1 MFDITILTE
10 DRYLD
15 PLKKNWYTEQVL
27 LEDEILF
34 ESLRKR
40 GLVVT
45 RKSWSDKN
53 FDWSNTNFA
62 IIRSTWDYFDK
73 IDEFSQWLTNVKDKL
88 VLINSFNLIKWNL
101 NKSYLLDFSKKK
113 INIASSI
120 FINSKNFTTLK
131 KLFNQTNWDEAII
144 KPAISGAA
152 KNTIRVNKE
161 NCDDFESIFRKL
173 CDKVTMIFQ
182 IFLKSIISFGE
193 ISLMVFGGEYSHSVR
208 KIAKEGDF
216 RVQDDHGGRVE
227 KYIPSLNEIRFAEK
241 CVSECIELPLYA
253 RVDLIYDNENNLSL
267 SEIELIEPE
276 LWFRLKDG
284 SEDLLSEK
292 IMLEIGKKNCE

>member
-15 PLKKNWYTEQVL
+15 PLNKNWYTEQVL

-34 ESLRKR
+34 ESLKKR

-62 IIRSTWDYFDK
+62 IIRSTWDYFNK
-73 IDEFSQWLTNVKDKL
+73 IDEFSKWLMNIKDKL

-131 KLFNQTNWDEAII
+131 TLFNQTNWDEAII
-144 KPAISGAA
+144 KP
-152 KNTIRVNKE
+152 R
-161 NCDDFESIFRKL
+161 
-173 CDKVTMIFQ
+173 Q
-182 IFLKSIISFGE
+182 
-193 ISLMVFGGEYSHSVR
+193 
-208 KIAKEGDF
+208 
-216 RVQDDHGGRVE
+216 
-227 KYIPSLNEIRFAEK
+227 
-241 CVSECIELPLYA
+241 
-253 RVDLIYDNENNLSL
+253 
-267 SEIELIEPE
+267 
-276 LWFRLKDG
+276 
-284 SEDLLSEK
+284 
-292 IMLEIGKKNCE
+292 

>member
-15 PLKKNWYTEQVL
+15 PIKKNWYTEQVL
-27 LEDEILF
+27 LEDQILF

-101 NKSYLLDFSKKK
+101 NKSYLQYFSQKK

-120 FINSKNFTTLK
+120 FINSKNF
-131 KLFNQTNWDEAII
+131 I
-144 KPAISGAA
+144 KP
-152 KNTIRVNKE
+152 T
-161 NCDDFESIFRKL
+161 F
-173 CDKVTMIFQ
+173 
-182 IFLKSIISFGE
+182 
-193 ISLMVFGGEYSHSVR
+193 
-208 KIAKEGDF
+208 
-216 RVQDDHGGRVE
+216 
-227 KYIPSLNEIRFAEK
+227 KYPYWSK
-241 CVSECIELPLYA
+241 TY
-253 RVDLIYDNENNLSL
+253 
-267 SEIELIEPE
+267 
-276 LWFRLKDG
+276 
-284 SEDLLSEK
+284 
-292 IMLEIGKKNCE
+292 

>member
-15 PLKKNWYTEQVL
+15 PLKKNWYSEQVL

-73 IDEFSQWLTNVKDKL
+73 IDEFSLWLTNVKDKL

-113 INIASSI
+113 
-120 FINSKNFTTLK
+120 
-131 KLFNQTNWDEAII
+131 
-144 KPAISGAA
+144 
-152 KNTIRVNKE
+152 NK
-161 NCDDFESIFRKL
+161 
-173 CDKVTMIFQ
+173 
-182 IFLKSIISFGE
+182 
-193 ISLMVFGGEYSHSVR
+193 YS
-208 KIAKEGDF
+208 
-216 RVQDDHGGRVE
+216 
-227 KYIPSLNEIRFAEK
+227 
-241 CVSECIELPLYA
+241 
-253 RVDLIYDNENNLSL
+253 
-267 SEIELIEPE
+267 
-276 LWFRLKDG
+276 
-284 SEDLLSEK
+284 
-292 IMLEIGKKNCE
+292 

>member
-120 FINSKNFTTLK
+120 FVNSTNFITLK
-131 KLFNQTNWDEAII
+131 TLFNQTNWEEAII

-152 KNTIRVNKE
+152 KNTFRVNNWLSLNFSPKLFISGVE
-161 NCDDFESIFRKL
+161 RFAGLGFSSYVNLTDKIQLIPEINTSFRNETELSSSLSFRYIYKSN
-173 CDKVTMIFQ
+173 
-182 IFLKSIISFGE
+182 KSIDFYYSNA
-193 ISLMVFGGEYSHSVR
+193 GGIQDIGQLL
-208 KIAKEGDF
+208 KAKEHKFGIK
-216 RVQDDHGGRVE
+216 V
-227 KYIPSLNEIRFAEK
+227 
-241 CVSECIELPLYA
+241 
-253 RVDLIYDNENNLSL
+253 NLL
-267 SEIELIEPE
+267 
-276 LWFRLKDG
+276 F
-284 SEDLLSEK
+284 
-292 IMLEIGKKNCE
+292 

>member
-15 PLKKNWYTEQVL
+15 PIKKNWYTEQVL
-27 LEDEILF
+27 LEDQILF

-73 IDEFSQWLTNVKDKL
+73 IDEFSQWLTNVKDRL

-120 FINSKNFTTLK
+120 FINRKIKLIGTKQSSNQLSLELPKILSGSIKKIVMILKVFLENCVIK
-131 KLFNQTNWDEAII
+131 KL
-144 KPAISGAA
+144 
-152 KNTIRVNKE
+152 
-161 NCDDFESIFRKL
+161 
-173 CDKVTMIFQ
+173 
-182 IFLKSIISFGE
+182 
-193 ISLMVFGGEYSHSVR
+193 
-208 KIAKEGDF
+208 
-216 RVQDDHGGRVE
+216 
-227 KYIPSLNEIRFAEK
+227 
-241 CVSECIELPLYA
+241 
-253 RVDLIYDNENNLSL
+253 
-267 SEIELIEPE
+267 
-276 LWFRLKDG
+276 
-284 SEDLLSEK
+284 
-292 IMLEIGKKNCE
+292 